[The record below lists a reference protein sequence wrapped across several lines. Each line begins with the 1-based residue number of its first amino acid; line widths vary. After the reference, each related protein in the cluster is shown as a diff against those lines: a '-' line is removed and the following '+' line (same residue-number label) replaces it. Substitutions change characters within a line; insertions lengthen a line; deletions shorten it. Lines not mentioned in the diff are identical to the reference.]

1 MARWESA
8 PLETGKPKWE
18 AAQID
23 HGVDFT
29 KPVEVVRSAISKLPE
44 TDREDALRQWA
55 DTFVAAERKNS
66 GIGGAISNTARTLAR
81 GTFVGPF
88 LDEANAATAGLMHT
102 ATGGAMGAPYDETL
116 AYNRARDRAVDRD
129 YPVASFAGKVAGGIA
144 GGGAALRAGPSAISA
159 TVGGPLSF
167 VAPAATAGQRIA
179 QGAGIGAAY
188 GAAQGFGEGE
198 GGIGNRAE
206 SAIVG
211 GGVGLA
217 LGGAIGSGAEVVRG
231 VRSAAAGQ
239 GRTGAY
245 ERFRTQLPDGDIDTF
260 ANQIATGANRNDQN
274 IQRRTL
280 DILGQEMERA
290 GGDRG
295 QAVQSTVARIVRE
308 AGVTETT
315 AREQI
320 RRLTAAQRDSTL
332 LMAEYPAAA
341 EANAAVR
348 GSRNAASVDLQ
359 EAGRI
364 RDSGAHMIV
373 DDLANNPGAGSSAT
387 VRNAV
392 NDRNVGGRESM
403 LGVIEDLAPRAPGSN
418 RARTI
423 EDLTQMQDG
432 AARAASLE
440 YQRAYNGQTNNNL
453 LVGMLPRVLDRHAN
467 RMAGRAGDQA
477 QALQRGLAEFSIDTP
492 NGPALMMTLQQLQD
506 ARGALRGQI
515 EVARRAGQD
524 HIVGTLQPLYRDVT
538 RLMERANPTW
548 ANANR
553 RWADNSIDTRAR
565 ELGEAFATKAGP
577 QYRQQLEQYRQL
589 APEAQQ
595 MVQVEYLQK
604 LADKLDNLTDTH
616 DVAKLFTN
624 NHMRNSIREL
634 FGDQGVVAVVQ
645 MTRDL
650 GIATRSGRMLGGS
663 QTAMRLARRQDADT
677 ETGIRAAAEHA
688 SVQGAKSWIIQRL
701 HNLLTERRNRP
712 LAEIATTPVNDTA
725 EVARHIH
732 NMRAA
737 QRYRQSLDAPSPNAL
752 LVGAAASGTA
762 AQTTSDYRNR

>member
-18 AAQID
+18 SAQID

-29 KPVEVVRSAISKLPE
+29 QPVEVVRSAIAKLPDS
-44 TDREDALRQWA
+44 DREDALRQWA

-66 GIGGAISNTARTLAR
+66 GISGAISNTARTLSR
-81 GTFVGPF
+81 GTFVGPY
-88 LDEANAATAGLMHT
+88 LDEANAVTAGLMHK

-144 GGGAALRAGPSAISA
+144 GGGAALRAGSSAIGA
-159 TVGGPLSF
+159 TVAGPLAF
-167 VAPAATAGQRIA
+167 VAPAATTGGRIA
-179 QGAGIGAAY
+179 QGAAIGAGY
-188 GAAQGFGEGE
+188 GAVQGFGEGE
-198 GGIGNRAE
+198 GGIGNRVE
-206 SAIVG
+206 SAATG
-211 GGVGLA
+211 AGVGLA
-217 LGGAIGSGAEVVRG
+217 LGGVIGSGAELYRG

-245 ERFRTQLPDGDIDTF
+245 ERFRTQLPDGDLDTF
-260 ANQIATGANRNDQN
+260 ANQIATGANRNDQA

-295 QAVQSTVARIVRE
+295 QAVASTIARISRE
-308 AGVTETT
+308 ANVAPDT

-320 RRLTAAQRDSTL
+320 RRLTAAQRDSNL
-332 LMAEYPAAA
+332 FMAEYPAAA
-341 EANAAVR
+341 EGNAAVR
-348 GSRNAASVDLQ
+348 ASRNASTVDLQ
-359 EAGRI
+359 DAGRM
-364 RDSGAHMIV
+364 RDSGAHMII

-392 NDRNVGGRESM
+392 NERNLGGRDAM
-403 LGVIEDLAPRAPGSN
+403 LGTLEDLAPRAPGSN

-423 EDLTQMQDG
+423 EDLTQMQEG
-432 AARAASLE
+432 AQRAARIE
-440 YQRAYNGQTNNNL
+440 YENAYNGQTNNAL
-453 LVGMLPRVLDRHAN
+453 LVGLLPRILGRHAN

-477 QALQRGLAEFSIDTP
+477 QALERGLQEFQINTP

-553 RWADNSIDTRAR
+553 RWADNAIDTRAR

-650 GIATRSGRMLGGS
+650 GIATRSGRMLGGA

-688 SVQGAKSWIIQRL
+688 SVQGAKSWIIQKL
-701 HNLLTERRNRP
+701 QNLLTERRNRP
-712 LAEIATTPVNDTA
+712 LADIATTPVSDTA

-737 QRYRQSLDAPSPNAL
+737 QRYRQSLEVPSPNAL
-752 LVGAAASGTA
+752 IGAGALSGAAA
-762 AQTTSDYRNR
+762 TSIADYRNR

>member
-1 MARWESA
+1 MARWEAA

-18 AAQID
+18 SAQID
-23 HGVDFT
+23 HGIDFSQ
-29 KPVEVVRSAISKLPE
+29 PVEVVRSAVAKLPE
-44 TDREDALRQWA
+44 SDREDALRQWA

-66 GIGGAISNTARTLAR
+66 GAAGAISNTARTLAR

-88 LDEANAATAGLMHT
+88 LDEANAATAALMHT

-206 SAIVG
+206 SALVG

-217 LGGAIGSGAEVVRG
+217 LGGTIGAGAEVVRG

-245 ERFRTQLPDGDIDTF
+245 ERFRSQLPDGDLDTF
-260 ANQIATGANRNDQN
+260 ANQIATGANRNDQT

-308 AGVTETT
+308 AGVTEQT

-332 LMAEYPAAA
+332 FMAEYPAAA

-348 GSRNAASVDLQ
+348 SSRNAASVDLQ

-364 RDSGAHMIV
+364 RDSGAHMII
-373 DDLANNPGAGSSAT
+373 DDLANNPGAGSSSA

-392 NDRNVGGRESM
+392 NERNLGGREAM
-403 LGVIEDLAPRAPGSN
+403 QGTIDNLAPRAPGGVGP
-418 RARTI
+418 RTI
-423 EDLTQMQDG
+423 DDLAQMQEG
-432 AARAASLE
+432 ARRAASLE
-440 YQRAYNGQTNNNL
+440 YRRAYAGPTNNGL
-453 LVGMLPRVLDRHAN
+453 LVGMLPRILDRHAN

-477 QALQRGLAEFSIDTP
+477 QALARGLAEFRIDTP

-553 RWADNSIDTRAR
+553 RWADNAIDTRAR

-577 QYRQQLEQYRQL
+577 QYRQQLAEFRQL
-589 APEAQQ
+589 APEAQD
-595 MVQVEYLQK
+595 MVRVEYLQK
-604 LADKLDNLTDTH
+604 LADKLDNVGDTH
-616 DVAKLFTN
+616 DVAKLFAN
-624 NHMRNSIREL
+624 NHTRNAIREM
-634 FGDQGVVAVVQ
+634 FGDQGVVSVVQ
-645 MTRDL
+645 MVRDL
-650 GIATRSGRMLGGS
+650 GIQTRSARMLGNS
-663 QTAMRLARRQDADT
+663 QTALRLARRQEADA

-688 SVQGAKSWIIQRL
+688 SIKGARNWIIERL
-701 HNLLTERRNRP
+701 HTLLTERRNRP
-712 LAEIATTPVNDTA
+712 LAEIATTPMSDTA
-725 EVARHIH
+725 EVARHLH

-737 QRYRQSLDAPSPNAL
+737 QRYRSAMEVPTHTNMLYG
-752 LVGAAASGTA
+752 GAISGTA
-762 AQTTSDYRNR
+762 SQTVADHLNR